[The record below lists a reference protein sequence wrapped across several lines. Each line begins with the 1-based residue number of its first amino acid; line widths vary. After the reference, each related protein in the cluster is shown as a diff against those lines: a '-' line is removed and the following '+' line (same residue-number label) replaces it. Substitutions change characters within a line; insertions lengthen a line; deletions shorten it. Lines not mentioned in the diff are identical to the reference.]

1 MVNIFY
7 SIFFDY
13 RVCGNKMESVN
24 YCSSGEVMAKS
35 SIEYVYGINPCF
47 EVVRGGKRKIFQ
59 AYIGEKSV
67 KNPRIKKLVE
77 FLTKNEIPLEWT
89 NRERLNQLSGATDHQ
104 GAVLR
109 ASVYKYDFFDEI
121 IGAQRILLLD
131 NVEDPHN
138 VGAIIRSAEIFGFH
152 TILMP
157 VKGVPEIYPSVIK
170 VSAGASEHVK
180 IIRESSSNSYV
191 RRLQDEHGYKVVAL
205 DEKGTVTINEA
216 ATIING
222 PVLLVI
228 GGEDKSVGQFI
239 INRADLVASIE
250 QFGKINSL
258 NASVAASI
266 AMFVL
271 GGKNVS

>member
-1 MVNIFY
+1 MGWKY
-7 SIFFDY
+7 SGLY
-13 RVCGNKMESVN
+13 
-24 YCSSGEVMAKS
+24 GEIMAKS

-47 EVVRGGKRKIFQ
+47 EVVRGKKRKIFK
-59 AYIGEKSV
+59 AYLGEKAA

-77 FLTKNEIPLEWT
+77 FLEKNGIPVEWT
-89 NRERLNQLSGATDHQ
+89 NRERLNQLSGATDNQ
-104 GAVLR
+104 GAVIR
-109 ASVYKYDFFDEI
+109 ASVYKYDSLDEI
-121 IGAQRILLLD
+121 IGAEKILLFD

-138 VGAIIRSAEIFGFH
+138 VGAIIRSAEIFGFK

-157 VKGVPEIYPSVIK
+157 VKGVPEVYPSVIK

-180 IIRESSSNSYV
+180 IVRESNSNSYV
-191 RRLQDEHGYKVVAL
+191 RKLQDEHGYKVIAL
-205 DEKGTVTINEA
+205 DEKGKVPLKEVAESVNSPI
-216 ATIING
+216 
-222 PVLLVI
+222 LLVI

-239 INRADLVASIE
+239 LNRADFIVSIE

-271 GGKNVS
+271 GGEKNAS